1 MDYKILL
8 RSSKLLQ
15 MVILYKTDST
25 QFLEKN
31 LAAFFPRQTVPK
43 NHADTQGIQNS
54 QSNLEKEHSWRPPFL
69 ILKLTTKPS

>member
-31 LAAFFPRQTVPK
+31 LAVFFARQTVPK
-43 NHADTQGIQNS
+43 IHTLKGSRIA
-54 QSNLEKEHSWRPPFL
+54 KA
-69 ILKLTTKPS
+69 ILKKNTAGGPPS